1 MRARDF
7 TAEAR
12 RNPEQNPKQDQG
24 AIRVLQLLQQT
35 GTDRVGVSYTQI
47 PKLGINPQ
55 SDWHGTPLGIY
66 FYPADYYVEQ
76 RGSVPSFGFNRY
88 IQVFRY
94 NTDRILDL
102 NTYTAEQF
110 AKDVGT
116 LGIPTEPTDRPGHQI
131 WNLIKSVASER
142 REQRYTGNST
152 PTRENQRK
160 NAIWNHVIRTLGY
173 DVVLDTR
180 GIISHKEPVQ
190 GLVVNPRVIE
200 LIDTVENRHGNPKNQ
215 RLIDRLRNMNEPR
228 KFMKD
233 LMTVLHDPQ
242 TFWQFDTEHQRQAAA
257 QKIFGKLLSYT
268 QQFPE
273 LWDTYTINA
282 VKRIQTLA
290 PKHLGDQILQQY
302 NQHNNDIQNLDG
314 Q

>member
-7 TAEAR
+7 TTEAR

-24 AIRVLQLLQQT
+24 AIGVLELLQQT
-35 GTDRVGVSYTQI
+35 GTDRVGVSYTQL

-66 FYPADYYVEQ
+66 FYPADYYLEV

-94 NTDRILDL
+94 RTDRILDL

-110 AKDVGT
+110 EQDVGT
-116 LGIPTEPTDRPGHQI
+116 LGIPTAPTDRPGHQI
-131 WNLIKSVASER
+131 WNLIKSVAGER

-152 PTRENQRK
+152 PTKENQRK

-173 DVVLDTR
+173 DVVLDTQ
-180 GIISHKEPVQ
+180 GIISHKEKTQ

-200 LIDTVENRHGNPKNQ
+200 LIDTIDNRSGNQTNLK
-215 RLIDRLRNMNEPR
+215 LVDRLLKGTEPR

-233 LMTVLHDPQ
+233 LMLLLHDP
-242 TFWQFDTEHQRQAAA
+242 TTYWQFRTDQHRLAAA
-257 QKIFGKLLSYT
+257 QKIFGKLLSFT
-268 QQFPE
+268 KQFPE

-290 PKHLGDQILQQY
+290 PQHLGDQILQQY
-302 NQHNNDIQNLDG
+302 NQHQNDIQNLDG

>member
-1 MRARDF
+1 MRANQFISELRRRP
-7 TAEAR
+7 EA
-12 RNPEQNPKQDQG
+12 NPKQDQG
-24 AIRVLQLLQQT
+24 AVRVLQLLQQT
-35 GTDRVGVSYTQI
+35 GTDHVGVSYTQL

-76 RGSVPSFGFNRY
+76 RGTVPSFGFAKY

-110 AKDVGT
+110 AQDVGT

-152 PTRENQRK
+152 PAKENQRK

-173 DVVLDTR
+173 DVVVDYQ
-180 GIISHKEPVQ
+180 GIISHKEKTQ

-200 LIDTVENRHGNPKNQ
+200 LIDTIDNQYGNQTNLK
-215 RLIDRLRNMNEPR
+215 LIDRLSKGTEPR

-233 LMTVLHDPQ
+233 LMTVLHDPA
-242 TFWQFDTEHQRQAAA
+242 TFWQFDTEHQKRAAE

-268 QQFPE
+268 KQFPE